1 MSTWRAVPDGG
12 FTGCVNGRVFPHGPF
27 GSHTGNVVNGPRST
41 VRERARALAQCH
53 AVADRGRE
61 SRWEA
66 MRERWRAVGRA
77 RHPGEIQRLASEF
90 LAGREPL
97 FADRAERGRVIADS
111 RAGWVD
117 GLDEAAGVAA
127 GLEAEGRAE
136 DGALLLDEYTE
147 HTGDPAP
154 DTLRHHFLAWHA
166 LAGGHAERA
175 LRHLRQATV
184 RLILVGGLP
193 GSGKSTLSCALGD
206 HLHAP
211 VLSLRDQEHA
221 ERSYPELLRRA
232 ATRLGMGTSV
242 VLDASW
248 MAPDHRMAATDLARD
263 THSKLVRLCCWA
275 PKTMTARRGGSGSE
289 KCAQAESHVNPW
301 PGAYTII
308 TAGSP
313 ADSLTQALD
322 LVQL

>member
-1 MSTWRAVPDGG
+1 M
-12 FTGCVNGRVFPHGPF
+12 
-27 GSHTGNVVNGPRST
+27 VNGPRST
-41 VRERARALAQCH
+41 VREQARTLARHH
-53 AVADRGRE
+53 ATADRGRE
-61 SRWEA
+61 SQWA
-66 MRERWRAVGRA
+66 ATRERWRAVRA
-77 RHPGEIQRLASEF
+77 GEIRRLAGDF

-97 FADRAERGRVIADS
+97 FADRAERGRVVA
-111 RAGWVD
+111 AGGGWVD
-117 GLDEAAGVAA
+117 GLDEATGVAA

-136 DGALLLDEYTE
+136 DAALLLAEYTE
-147 HTGDPAP
+147 HAGDPAP
-154 DTLRHHFLAWHA
+154 DTLRHHYLAWHA
-166 LAGGHAERA
+166 LAAGHTERA

-232 ATRLGMGTSV
+232 ATRLGMGTPV

-248 MAPDHRMAATDLARD
+248 MAPEHRMAATDLARE

-275 PKTMTARRGGSGSE
+275 PKAMTARRGGPGSE
-289 KCAQAESHVNPW
+289 QCAKAEEHVNPW

-322 LVQL
+322 FV